1 MFEMVPSCVRAGDFS
16 PCLSVVAQFVQNLA
30 PKAQNGVLLSENPNG
45 FAYGSHFKARLVERK
60 MIMGDI
66 INVLHKGKIFA
77 DAEYENGQW
86 RYRVSTFKM
95 TVVFAF
101 INPTGI
107 RLITCWRES

>member
-66 INVLHKGKIFA
+66 INVLHKGRFLQMQNMKM
-77 DAEYENGQW
+77 DNGVIA
-86 RYRVSTFKM
+86 YPLSK
-95 TVVFAF
+95 
-101 INPTGI
+101 
-107 RLITCWRES
+107 